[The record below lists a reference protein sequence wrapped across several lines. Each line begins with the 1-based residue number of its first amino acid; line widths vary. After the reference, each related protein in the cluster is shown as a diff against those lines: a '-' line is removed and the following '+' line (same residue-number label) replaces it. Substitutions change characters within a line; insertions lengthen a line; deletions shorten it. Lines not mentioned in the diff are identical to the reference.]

1 MNESFRKYIESF
13 SISLYKNKTALY
25 LAMKP
30 LGPIARFM
38 RDAPLGEFYYCDTAI
53 IPRGPGADP
62 PGIEEILSMN
72 EL

>member
-1 MNESFRKYIESF
+1 
-13 SISLYKNKTALY
+13 
-25 LAMKP
+25 MKP